1 MLANEASSFKK
12 RNYKIS
18 HSIEVLRK
26 KILLWDKVD
35 LKLLAFM
42 VIEEKV
48 SIWIDISFHVLH
60 HLLLCRSAYVQV
72 NF

>member
-1 MLANEASSFKK
+1 MFANEASSFKK

-48 SIWIDISFHVLH
+48 SIWIDI
-60 HLLLCRSAYVQV
+60 
-72 NF
+72 